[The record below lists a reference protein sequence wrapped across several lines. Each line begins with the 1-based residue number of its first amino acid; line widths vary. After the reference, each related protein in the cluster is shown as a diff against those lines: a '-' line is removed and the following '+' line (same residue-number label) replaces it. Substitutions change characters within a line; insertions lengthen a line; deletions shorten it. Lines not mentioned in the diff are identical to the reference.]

1 MRTAVIIIAFND
13 TRLIEKQL
21 ELIDKFC
28 IDKPDIIIF
37 DNSNI
42 ECVNVANKS
51 NHIYYNF
58 VDGYY
63 LNPSDSHSNAANAAY
78 KMFSPSYDKL
88 LFLDHDCFPIKTF
101 SVNEILRGCPV
112 AGIGQEKTKLY
123 LWPGCVAFYTKK
135 LKRFPVDFSTN
146 QEYGL
151 DTGGNLFR
159 VLERFPTVFLNEECN
174 MNPYFTE
181 PPYNFYSTIHNGT
194 FMHFT
199 NASNWNNTPLN
210 EQRIE
215 TLYKIL
221 EEKTV

>member
-1 MRTAVIIIAFND
+1 MESAIIIIAFND

-28 IDKPDIIIF
+28 VDKPDIIIF
-37 DNSNI
+37 DNSDVQ
-42 ECVNVANKS
+42 CTNVAYKS

-58 VDGYY
+58 TEGYY
-63 LNPSDSHSNAANAAY
+63 LNPSDSHSTAANAAY
-78 KMFSPSYDKL
+78 KMFSPLYDKL
-88 LFLDHDCFPIKTF
+88 LFLDHDCFPISEF
-101 SVNEILRGCPV
+101 SINEMLNGSPL

-123 LWPGCVAFYTKK
+123 LWPGCVAFDVKK
-135 LKRFPVDFSTN
+135 LDGLAVDFSTN
-146 QEYGL
+146 IEFGL
-151 DTGGNLFR
+151 DTGGNLYSL
-159 VLERFPTVFLNEECN
+159 LEIFPTVLINEN
-174 MNPYFTE
+174 QILNPYFTE

-221 EEKTV
+221 NEKTA